1 MGPVIGTNPPS
12 PFSWKVAFHGDSC
25 STKKKEKKKVGQL
38 KHGKALSDE
47 PLRASR
53 GIESQIFVHLTIT
66 PLLSSLLRSSFR
78 LLNKKWILTLGKLN
92 QNRAETLN
100 IVRKLWFPISFQS
113 LFHAIFVLIFNPKYF
128 SLNSI

>member
-1 MGPVIGTNPPS
+1 MSPSLTNGTGYWNKS
-12 PFSWKVAFHGDSC
+12 SVSIFLKGCISWRLLFH
-25 STKKKEKKKVGQL
+25 KKKRKKKVGQL

-78 LLNKKWILTLGKLN
+78 LLNKK
-92 QNRAETLN
+92 
-100 IVRKLWFPISFQS
+100 
-113 LFHAIFVLIFNPKYF
+113 
-128 SLNSI
+128 